1 LLLMC
6 RSHAHHA
13 WGRPSPFCACAVR
26 PVCPLTAWRALTPPP
41 ACVQLDEASLRSLL
55 SNSCGEVSELSLSGV
70 PAGVRTATVTFA
82 GAESAQKAMA
92 LQGLNVGGIP
102 LTVAPYAAGTA
113 SGGLGVVGGT
123 GVATGAAVVPMIPE
137 TAATVQEREKAMK
150 KVKAAQDAVAQRI
163 AERMK
168 RQAGGAAAADKRS
181 RSRSRSRRKASSS
194 TRSRRSRSRSRSPP
208 RRRRVALAMDRERRP
223 SSPAGSRRDS
233 GGGYRRP
240 IRGRSPS
247 PTAGER
253 GRWRR
258 KSSRSRS
265 RSHSRR
271 SSRRHRRGRPASRSR
286 SRGGSRSRSRSRDR
300 RRDRDKKSGR
310 DKGRTSKD
318 KASSPA
324 QLEVSAR
331 TVPTLAVSDL
341 CADA

>member
-1 LLLMC
+1 MLIMHGGAPPISALVQC
-6 RSHAHHA
+6 A
-13 WGRPSPFCACAVR
+13 PSAR
-26 PVCPLTAWRALTPPP
+26 CPHGVLSPPP

-247 PTAGER
+247 PAGER

-271 SSRRHRRGRPASRSR
+271 SSRHRRGRPASRSR